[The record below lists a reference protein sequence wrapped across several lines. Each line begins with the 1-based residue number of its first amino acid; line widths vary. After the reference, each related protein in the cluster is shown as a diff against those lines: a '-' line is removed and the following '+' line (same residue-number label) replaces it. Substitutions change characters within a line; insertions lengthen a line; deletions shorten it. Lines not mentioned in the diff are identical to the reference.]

1 MKKVIGVRF
10 RETGKIYY
18 FDPLNLEPDV
28 GENVIVETERG
39 QEFGTVVLRSRMIE
53 EEKIIKSLRPIV
65 RMAGEDDVKRVEENK
80 QKNKKAFEIC
90 SRKIEERGL
99 EMKLIDV
106 EYSFDGSKVLF
117 YFTADGRV
125 DFRELVKDLAAI
137 FRTRIEL
144 RQVGVRDEARIQGGI
159 GICGRPLCCHTY
171 LSDFAPVTIKMAK
184 DQGLSLN
191 PTKISGVCGRL
202 MCCLNNE
209 EETYIYLNSRMPN
222 VGEIV
227 TTIDGVTG
235 EVSATSVL
243 RQKVKLIVTGDDD
256 SKEIV
261 ECSVSELKLKP
272 GKRRPGREKGNDI
285 PMTEE
290 ESEELRSL
298 ADESPEI
305 PAEKESKVS
314 RKPER
319 KDERRKDNKEG
330 GKAGGK
336 DGRENVRDGRG
347 DAARDNNRGG
357 KDSKDGNNK
366 DNRDNRESRKNRNN
380 QKNAGGRGG
389 SQGKKND
396 PQGAVKNDQRNNKQN
411 RDNRDNQDV
420 RDNKENRDG
429 RDNRDNRGGKN
440 NRQNYH
446 RNHRNG
452 GVKKES
458 SNSSNE

>member
-1 MKKVIGVRF
+1 MKKVVGVRF
-10 RETGKIYY
+10 RENGKIYY
-18 FDPLNLEPDV
+18 FDPLEFEPDV

-39 QEFGTVVLRSRMIE
+39 PEFGTVMLRSRMIE
-53 EEKIIKSLRPIV
+53 EEKIIKSLRPVI
-65 RMAGEDDVKRVEENK
+65 RMANADDARRVEENK
-80 QKNKKAFEIC
+80 EKNKKAFEIC
-90 SRKIEERGL
+90 NKKIEERGL

-125 DFRELVKDLAAI
+125 DFRELVKDLAAV

-235 EVSATSVL
+235 EVSSTSVL
-243 RQKVKLIVTGDDD
+243 RQRVKLIVTGDDD

-261 ECSVSELKLKP
+261 ECNVSELRLKP
-272 GKRRPGREKGNDI
+272 GKRRPGRDKGNDI

-298 ADESPEI
+298 AEESSEI
-305 PAEKESKVS
+305 SVEKENKGS
-314 RKPER
+314 RKPE
-319 KDERRKDNKEG
+319 KKESRDS
-330 GKAGGK
+330 GKA
-336 DGRENVRDGRG
+336 GRENVRDGR
-347 DAARDNNRGG
+347 DNKDNNR
-357 KDSKDGNNK
+357 DNKDG
-366 DNRDNRESRKNRNN
+366 RKNKND

-396 PQGAVKNDQRNNKQN
+396 PQGSGKNDRRNNKPN
-411 RDNRDNQDV
+411 RDNRDNQDG
-420 RDNKENRDG
+420 RDNREKRDGRNNKDNKENRDG
-429 RDNRDNRGGKN
+429 RDNRENRGGRNRSN
-440 NRQNYH
+440 NHHGGHKDRS
-446 RNHRNG
+446 RND
-452 GVKKES
+452 GVKKDN
-458 SNSSNE
+458 SNSGNE

>member
-1 MKKVIGVRF
+1 MKKVVGVRF
-10 RETGKIYY
+10 RENGKIYY
-18 FDPLNLEPDV
+18 FDPLEFEPDV

-39 QEFGTVVLRSRMIE
+39 PEFGTVMLRSRMIE
-53 EEKIIKSLRPIV
+53 EEKIIKSLRPVI
-65 RMAGEDDVKRVEENK
+65 RMANADDARRVEENK
-80 QKNKKAFEIC
+80 EKNKKACEIC
-90 SRKIEERGL
+90 NKKIEERGL

-125 DFRELVKDLAAI
+125 DFRELVKDLASV

-243 RQKVKLIVTGDDD
+243 RQRVKLIVTGDDD

-272 GKRRPGREKGNDI
+272 GKRRPGRDKGNDI
-285 PMTEE
+285 SMSAEETEE
-290 ESEELRSL
+290 LLQIS
-298 ADESPEI
+298 DEVPDTFT
-305 PAEKESKVS
+305 EKEPK
-314 RKPER
+314 
-319 KDERRKDNKEG
+319 ERRNSGKSEKRDDKKGGNKE
-330 GKAGGK
+330 
-336 DGRENVRDGRG
+336 N
-347 DAARDNNRGG
+347 
-357 KDSKDGNNK
+357 
-366 DNRDNRESRKNRNN
+366 RKNRND
-380 QKNAGGRGG
+380 QKNANARGEGRD
-389 SQGKKND
+389 KKND
-396 PQGAVKNDQRNNKQN
+396 LPDASKNERRNNKQGRDSKEN
-411 RDNRDNQDV
+411 RENKDGRGNQG
-420 RDNKENRDG
+420 NRDG
-429 RDNRDNRGGKN
+429 RDNRAGKGNRDGNKENRDNKGNRDNRGGRN
-440 NRQNYH
+440 NRNNNH

-452 GVKKES
+452 GGKKEN